1 MICMNLKD
9 REFWKRI
16 IESYLIAFAL
26 MNACGRK
33 TTDIFT
39 VIFFVSAFILL
50 GKREHVQQKKD
61 FLISA
66 GLSGMLTAFYVLGN
80 YEALSG
86 GLSNKLFLVFYLGCT
101 IVGLL
106 FLFYEG
112 TLIFLLS
119 STKVI
124 LFEEKKRFPL
134 RGFLIGTGVVF
145 MCMVP
150 FLLTN
155 FPGVMTPDSL
165 AQYRQ
170 VVDISAYNDHH
181 PWMHTLLIEFF
192 YKIGYAI
199 TGDVYLGIAFYTV
212 AQMLMVSLSVSY
224 VWSTL
229 YELGLKK
236 GYAVLGEALF
246 IVCPYNLIYG
256 VTMWKD
262 ILFSMAVLVLV
273 VTLFRLHC
281 YAKEG
286 KSAKQMLR
294 DWVLYGVCGFFMC
307 MLRHNGFYA
316 FLVMM
321 VLLAVVFR
329 RQWKIY
335 MPLTAVVICLCFVIK
350 GPLMDAAEVE
360 PGKYAYKVCI
370 PLQQIAR
377 VITDGCELTQEEIA
391 LLEKIN
397 TVDYIPEN
405 YQRGG
410 ADPMF
415 AWVIYGNQQYL
426 AEHQGKYLKLWLS
439 IGMRYPGKYIEA
451 FLDQTKGYWYPM
463 DPEQVV
469 YFGITENENGL
480 VSQPVLEGP
489 VVIKFHE
496 LLTKLYTIFPL
507 YGMFYSMGG
516 ALWFFLL
523 LMATALRNRV
533 DGALISGLPILLLTL
548 TLFIAVPL
556 VADIR
561 YGYPLLIALWT
572 IAACSFYKVQDKKSA
587 ESGL

>member
-1 MICMNLKD
+1 MNLKD
-9 REFWKRI
+9 SKFWKRI

-26 MNACGRK
+26 MNACGRR
-33 TTDIFT
+33 TTDVFT
-39 VIFFVSAFILL
+39 VIFFVATFVLL
-50 GKREHVQQKKD
+50 DKKRQAQCKKD
-61 FLISA
+61 FWISA
-66 GLSGMLTAFYVLGN
+66 GLSGILTTFYVLGN

-86 GLSNKLFLVFYLGCT
+86 GLSNKLFLLFYLGCT
-101 IVGLL
+101 IAGLL
-106 FLFYEG
+106 FLAYEG
-112 TLIFLLS
+112 TLAVLIN
-119 STKVI
+119 STKVN
-124 LFEEKKRFPL
+124 LFEEKKKFPL
-134 RGFLIGTGVVF
+134 KGFLLGTGVVF

-150 FLLTN
+150 FFLTN

-181 PWMHTLLIEFF
+181 PWMHTLVIELF

-199 TGDVYLGIAFYTV
+199 TGDVYMGIACYTV
-212 AQMLMVSLSVSY
+212 AQMLLVALSVSY
-224 VWSTL
+224 VWAAL

-236 GYAVLGEALF
+236 GYSILGEVLF
-246 IVCPYNLIYG
+246 LICPYNLIYG

-262 ILFSMAVLVLV
+262 ILFSMAVLVLM

-281 YAKEG
+281 FAKERM
-286 KSAKQMLR
+286 SVKQMLR
-294 DWVLYGVCGFFMC
+294 DWTLYAVCGFFMC

-321 VLLAVVFR
+321 LLLAVVFC
-329 RQWKIY
+329 RQWRIY
-335 MPLTAVVICLCFVIK
+335 VPLTAVVVSLCFIIK
-350 GPLMDAAEVE
+350 GPVMDAVGVE

-377 VITDGCELTQEEIA
+377 VITDGCELAEEEIT

-415 AWVIYGNQQYL
+415 AWVIYGDQQYL
-426 AEHQGKYLKLWLS
+426 VEHQGEYLKLWLS
-439 IGMRYPGKYIEA
+439 IGLRYPGKYIEA

-469 YFGITENENGL
+469 YFGITENDNGL
-480 VSQPVLEGP
+480 LSRPALEGP
-489 VVIKFHE
+489 AVIKFHE

-523 LMATALRNRV
+523 FMAVALRNRINS
-533 DGALISGLPILLLTL
+533 ALIAGVPVFLLTI

-561 YGYPLLIALWT
+561 YGYPLLISVPM
-572 IAACSFYKVQDKKSA
+572 IAACSFYKMKNKYSA
-587 ESGL
+587 ESD